1 MKNGQ
6 IRSIDDMQYASEACS
21 KVLTLFSGG
30 LDSSYVL
37 HRLQALDCQVIAL
50 LVDVGDGADRSGLL
64 KITHTLGAR
73 LQIVDCCEEFANSAV
88 LQAIRSQAKYL
99 GQYPISSSLS
109 RPIIAKAAV
118 EIARQNQCG
127 AIIHTANQSQNSLR
141 RLNGAIKDLG
151 YEGYFGSP
159 YEFDAISR
167 AAKQEKL
174 VSLGLHE
181 FEHRHVSG
189 DANLWC
195 REFESG
201 VLDNP
206 EYFSVPD
213 SAYLWTDTRSRL
225 FRQTDV
231 SQICISFESGEPVSI
246 DGIEMNPVSLIAEL
260 NNRGGQYG
268 IGRYE
273 GLEYL
278 EGGSKVL
285 EVREAPAA
293 ALLME
298 AYRHL
303 EMSILPAELLREK
316 HAMEQLWVREAID
329 GRWFGDVKRSVDAF
343 IDEASCKVT
352 GEVRFALMPGQARLL
367 GVVARNASYLI
378 DRDQWEE
385 NTAQQSAA
393 RSLRELAKMQIPLS
407 SVNEAV
413 VRSNVA
419 SCKFDVEQV
428 A

>member
-1 MKNGQ
+1 MTNAQ
-6 IRSIDDMQYASEACS
+6 IRSLDDMRYASKACS
-21 KVLTLFSGG
+21 RVLTLFSGG

-64 KITHTLGAR
+64 KITRTLGAK
-73 LQIVDCCEEFANSAV
+73 LQIVDYREEFANSAV
-88 LQAIRSQAKYL
+88 RLAIQSQAKYL

-118 EIARQNQCG
+118 EVARQHQCG

-159 YEFDAISR
+159 YEYDAVSR

-174 VSLGLHE
+174 VSLGLHD
-181 FEHRHVSG
+181 FEYREVSG

-206 EYFSVPD
+206 ECFSVPD
-213 SAYLWTDTRSRL
+213 SAYLWTDTRAKYCRH
-225 FRQTDV
+225 TDI
-231 SQICISFESGEPVSI
+231 SQISITFESGEPVSI
-246 DGIEMNPVSLIAEL
+246 DGIEMDLVSLIAEL
-260 NNRGGQYG
+260 NQRVGRYG

-278 EGGSKVL
+278 QCGSKVL

-293 ALLME
+293 TLLME

-303 EMSILPAELLREK
+303 EMSILPADLLHEK

-343 IDEASCKVT
+343 INQASHKVT
-352 GEVRFALMPGQARLL
+352 GEVRFDLMPGQARLL
-367 GVVARNASYLI
+367 GVVAKNPSYLI
-378 DRDQWEE
+378 DRDRWEE
-385 NTAQQSAA
+385 SAAQQASA
-393 RSLRELAKMQIPLS
+393 RSLRDLARLKSPLPY
-407 SVNEAV
+407 VDDVAV
-413 VRSNVA
+413 RRREA
-419 SCKFDVEQV
+419 SCRYEVEEV

>member
-1 MKNGQ
+1 MTNGQ

-30 LDSSYVL
+30 LDSSYIL

-50 LVDVGDGADRSGLL
+50 LVDVGDAADRSGLL
-64 KITHTLGAR
+64 NITQTLGAK
-73 LQIVDCCEEFANSAV
+73 LQIVDYREEFANSAV
-88 LQAIRSQAKYL
+88 RQAIRSQAKYL

-118 EIARQNQCG
+118 EIAKHSQCG

-141 RLNGAIKDLG
+141 RLNGAIRDLG

-159 YEFDAISR
+159 YEYDAVSR
-167 AAKQEKL
+167 ATKQEKL

-181 FEHRHVSG
+181 FEQRQVSG

-201 VLDNP
+201 LLDNP
-206 EYFSVPD
+206 ETFSVPD
-213 SAYLWTDTRSRL
+213 NAYLWTDTRAGFSRP
-225 FRQTDV
+225 TD
-231 SQICISFESGEPVSI
+231 ISPISITFESGEPVSV
-246 DGIEMNPVSLIAEL
+246 DGVEMNLVTLIAEL
-260 NNRGGQYG
+260 NRRVGQYG

-329 GRWFGDVKRSVDAF
+329 GRWFGSVKSSVDAF
-343 IDEASCKVT
+343 INEASRKVT
-352 GEVRFALMPGQARLL
+352 GTVRFNLMPGQARLL
-367 GVVARNASYLI
+367 GVVAKNAQYLI
-378 DRDQWEE
+378 DRDHWEE
-385 NTAQQSAA
+385 SAARQSAA
-393 RSLRELAKMQIPLS
+393 RSLRELTRLQTPLPF
-407 SVNEAV
+407 VDDV
-413 VRSNVA
+413 VRRNEA
-419 SCKFDVEQV
+419 SCKYAVEEV